1 MRRFIGPL
9 VIGIAGAA
17 VLIALGVW
25 QVQRLQWKEALLADI
40 EARIAAEPVAL
51 PAAPDPRADRYLP
64 VRAEG
69 VIGAEELHV
78 LVSTKTEG
86 AGFRI
91 VTPFETEG
99 GRRLLLDRGFVPD
112 EAKGAERRTGPVAVT
127 GNLHWPDDRSSA
139 TPENDPGD
147 NFWFARDLDQMA
159 AALNTEPVL
168 LVVRQEDPPPPGI
181 MPLPVDTSGIPNDHL
196 EYAVTWFGLAAV
208 WVAMSGYLL
217 WRTARRTT

>member
-112 EAKGAERRTGPVAVT
+112 AAKGAERRTGPVAVT